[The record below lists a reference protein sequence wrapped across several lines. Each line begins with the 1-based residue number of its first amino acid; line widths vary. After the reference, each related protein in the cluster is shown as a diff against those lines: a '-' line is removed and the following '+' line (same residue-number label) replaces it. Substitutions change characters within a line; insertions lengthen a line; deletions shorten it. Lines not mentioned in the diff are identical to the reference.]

1 MNLNYNFSPDLAN
14 VSSTIPILPPATKK
28 LKTAMKNKAH
38 SDRFIPYQGS
48 KRDHDI
54 VQYKMTSSKILE
66 QESYWTPYR
75 SALAEGC
82 FDMDVKDFRKLG
94 VHLWKPAPQLD
105 HSITAEYKR
114 LNTVTDV
121 GTTVLKTKAP
131 RLLKALAAP
140 QVLDDFYLN
149 LMDLSSQNVCALALL
164 NDVHYLSSDRQSC
177 LKRDADTDE
186 IYVSSVKWVNAGHH
200 LAVGDKAGMLQI
212 WDIERNFCQ
221 RTISSAGYR
230 IGVSA
235 TSNDDSLVIFTGS
248 RDGGIRK
255 LDLRVKAAQ
264 ISYWQAGIDDICGL
278 SISPD
283 EKYIASGSND
293 NSVRLYDVNAG
304 SYTEP
309 LSVIKSHGAAVKGLA
324 WHQNSH
330 YLFTGG
336 GGSDRSIK
344 MWDMN
349 HPEAPTLLCSEK
361 TDNQITS
368 LQWVKNRLFSTG
380 GLGGSSNPLAVRK
393 VDLINRQM
401 FTEHEVV
408 AHDNRILIS
417 RLSKDQTRLFTLGVD
432 EAVKIWDISESV
444 VQPQRPVL
452 GGGTSS
458 LISQF
463 SNRWIT

>member
-1 MNLNYNFSPDLAN
+1 MNLNYNFNPDLAN
-14 VSSTIPILPPATKK
+14 VSATIPNLPPATKK
-28 LKTAMKNKAH
+28 LKTALKNKAH
-38 SDRFIPYQGS
+38 SDRFIPYQGT

-54 VQYKMTSSKILE
+54 VQYKMTSSKNLE
-66 QESYWTPYR
+66 QEIYWTPYR

-82 FDMDVKDFRKLG
+82 FDMDVKDFRNLG

-131 RLLKALAAP
+131 NLLETIEAP
-140 QVLDDFYLN
+140 KVLNDFYLN
-149 LMDLSSQNVCALALL
+149 LMDLSSQNICALALL
-164 NDVHYLSSDRQSC
+164 NDIYYLSISSDVHGSF
-177 LKRDADTDE
+177 KRNADDDE
-186 IYVSSVKWVNAGHH
+186 TYVSSVKWVNGGHH
-200 LAVGDKAGMLQI
+200 LAVGDNDGKLQI
-212 WDIERNFCQ
+212 WDIERNICQ

-230 IGVSA
+230 IGASA
-235 TSNDDSLVIFTGS
+235 TSNDDALVIFTGS

-264 ISYWQAGIDDICGL
+264 ISYWQAGIDEICGL

-293 NSVRLYDVNAG
+293 NDVRLYDVNAG
-304 SYTEP
+304 LSTEP
-309 LSVIKSHGAAVKGLA
+309 LSVIKSHEAAVKGLA
-324 WHQNSH
+324 WHHNSH

-336 GGSDRSIK
+336 GGGDRSIK
-344 MWDMN
+344 LWDMN
-349 HPEAPTLLCSEK
+349 HTEAPTLLCSEK
-361 TDNQITS
+361 TGNQITS

-380 GLGGSSNPLAVRK
+380 GLGASSNPLTVRK
-393 VDLINRQM
+393 VDLINRQI
-401 FTEHEVV
+401 FVEHEVV
-408 AHDNRILIS
+408 AHDNRILLS
-417 RLSKDQTRLFTLGVD
+417 RLSKNQTRLLTLGVD
-432 EAVKIWDISESV
+432 EVVKIWDISESV

-463 SNRWIT
+463 SIR